1 MAYRPAEIM
10 PPPGYQLKFKQKR
23 FTMLSRVANSI
34 YWMARNVQRAENI
47 ARFIEVT
54 HNFTIDQ
61 PENGLDQ
68 WEPLVRATGDEEY
81 YAKHY
86 SDFSAENVCQFLT
99 FDKDYQ
105 SSILSSVS
113 YARENA
119 RTVREAISSEAWE
132 QLNSFFHFV
141 TNASNNPDKCHDP
154 LFYDAIVQNSYLFN
168 GIIDGTMTRGTG
180 WHFAN
185 VGRLIE
191 RADKTSRI
199 LDVKYFTLLRNVSDV
214 NTTYDDLLWSA
225 VLRSVSGFEMF
236 RKHYHALTVERI
248 VEFLILDEGF
258 PRAIRHCVQRAGES
272 LKNVSGPVAASE
284 NKALVLTSQLVDDLD
299 NNDAE
304 RIINGGLHEF
314 IDSIQTALNEIS
326 VAIHDTY
333 FAFRSLPD
341 MFQQQQQQQ
350 R

>member
-1 MAYRPAEIM
+1 
-10 PPPGYQLKFKQKR
+10 
-23 FTMLSRVANSI
+23 MLSRVANSI

-47 ARFIEVT
+47 ARFVEVT

-61 PENGLDQ
+61 PENDLDQ

-81 YAKHY
+81 FAENYA
-86 SDFSAENVCQFLT
+86 DFSPENVCRFLT
-99 FDKDYQ
+99 FDKKYH
-105 SSILSSVS
+105 SSIVTAVS
-113 YARENA
+113 QARENA

-132 QLNSFFHFV
+132 QLNSFYHFV
-141 TNASNNPDKCHDP
+141 TTASKDQAAWRDP
-154 LFYDAIVQNSYLFN
+154 LFYSEIVQNSYLFN
-168 GIIDGTMTRGTG
+168 GILDGTMTRGIG
-180 WHFAN
+180 WRFAN
-185 VGRLIE
+185 VGRLLE

-199 LDVKYFTLLRNVSDV
+199 LDVKYFTLLRNVTDV

-258 PRAIRHCVQRAGES
+258 PRAIRYCVQQARES
-272 LKNVSGPVAASE
+272 LQNVSGPVMASQNE
-284 NKALVLTSQLVDDLD
+284 ALLLTGQLVEDLD

-314 IDSIQTALNEIS
+314 TDSIQTALNEIS

-333 FAFRSLPD
+333 FAFRPMPEML
-341 MFQQQQQQQ
+341 QQQQQQQ
-350 R
+350 K

>member
-1 MAYRPAEIM
+1 
-10 PPPGYQLKFKQKR
+10 
-23 FTMLSRVANSI
+23 MLSRVANSI
-34 YWMARNVQRAENI
+34 YWMSRNVQRAENI

-54 HNFTIDQ
+54 HNFSIDQ

-68 WEPLVRATGDEEY
+68 WEPLVHATGDETY
-81 YAKHY
+81 FDKHY
-86 SDFSAENVCQFLT
+86 QDFSSTNVCQFLT
-99 FDKDYQ
+99 FDKQYH
-105 SSILSSVS
+105 SSILSSIS
-113 YARENA
+113 QARENA

-132 QLNSFFHFV
+132 ELNSFFHFV
-141 TNASNNPDKCHDP
+141 MNASKIPEACSDP
-154 LFYDAIVQNSYLFN
+154 LFYTEIVKNSYLFN
-168 GIIDGTMTRGTG
+168 GILDGTMTRGPG
-180 WHFAN
+180 WRFAN

-199 LDVKYFTLLRNVSDV
+199 LDVKYFTLLRQVADV

-236 RKHYHALTVERI
+236 RKHYHGLTVDRI
-248 VEFLILDEGF
+248 VEFLILNDGF
-258 PRAIRHCVQRAGES
+258 PRAIRYCVQNARES
-272 LKNVSGPVAASE
+272 LRQVKGPIPESE
-284 NKALVLTSQLVDDLD
+284 NKAILLTAKLVDDLD
-299 NNDAE
+299 HNDAE

-333 FAFRSLPD
+333 FASRPMPELLP
-341 MFQQQQQQQ
+341 QQ

>member
-1 MAYRPAEIM
+1 
-10 PPPGYQLKFKQKR
+10 
-23 FTMLSRVANSI
+23 MLSRVANSI

-54 HNFTIDQ
+54 HNFSIDQ
-61 PENGLDQ
+61 PENTLDQ

-81 YAKHY
+81 FAEHY
-86 SDFSAENVCQFLT
+86 SDFSPDHVCRFLT
-99 FDKDYQ
+99 FDKEYH
-105 SSILSSVS
+105 SSILTAVS
-113 YARENA
+113 HARENA

-141 TNASNNPDKCHDP
+141 TSACKNPDVCHDP
-154 LFYDAIVQNSYLFN
+154 LFYAEIVQNSYLFN
-168 GIIDGTMTRGTG
+168 GILDGTMTRGTG

-199 LDVKYFTLLRNVSDV
+199 LDVKYFTLLRTVSDV

-248 VEFLILDEGF
+248 VEFLVLNEDF
-258 PRAIRHCVQRAGES
+258 PRAIRYCVHRAWES
-272 LKNVSGPVAASE
+272 LQRINGPVIESK
-284 NKALVLTSQLVDDLD
+284 NRSLNLTRQLIEDLD
-299 NNDAE
+299 NNNAE
-304 RIINGGLHEF
+304 RIINGGLHQF
-314 IDSIQTALNEIS
+314 IDSVQSALNEIS
-326 VAIHDTY
+326 IAIHDTY
-333 FAFRSLPD
+333 FTFRPMPD
-341 MFQQQQQQQ
+341 MMQQQQQQQ